1 MESAYQLGIL
11 NSDCLSHKIW
21 IQHIEIAFQ
30 KSLQWICNR
39 PIEINLLHQAWT
51 MNGFSISFW
60 ILLSLYGLSSLWLM
74 DVVIHDM
81 YESTRFVLEK
91 TNTFRF
97 IKVVDGGQVRLYPQI
112 CIHPHV
118 PQIGSTGWNDVDTHL
133 WSWCRIGQ
141 RVSHHVLLP
150 RKTKKPDK
158 YIKTSLQR
166 CWLICLLSHTNKR
179 V

>member
-1 MESAYQLGIL
+1 MESAYQLRIL

-60 ILLSLYGLSSLWLM
+60 ILLSLYGLSLWLM

-97 IKVVDGGQVRLYPQI
+97 IKVVDGEQVRLYPQI

-118 PQIGSTGWNDVDTHL
+118 PQIGSTGWNDVEL
-133 WSWCRIGQ
+133 VKGCPIMFCCPGRPKSLINI
-141 RVSHHVLLP
+141 SKLLC
-150 RKTKKPDK
+150 KDAGW
-158 YIKTSLQR
+158 YV
-166 CWLICLLSHTNKR
+166 C
-179 V
+179 